1 MSPCIK
7 GLVVMSADLDEI
19 FNALAANKVPAI
31 YLKSYPSLKPLGSW
45 TRDLLAR
52 LDQLN
57 KWIKAGAYTRPHLCS
72 TGAFSV
78 TETSKAPHHMGRV

>member
-1 MSPCIK
+1 M
-7 GLVVMSADLDEI
+7 
-19 FNALAANKVPAI
+19 AANKVPAI

-57 KWIKAGAYTRPHLCS
+57 KWIKETYPSVYWLAGRGLHSS
-72 TGAFSV
+72 TFQLNLSAFHGIGGALR
-78 TETSKAPHHMGRV
+78 GY